1 MNNQTNNL
9 VIIATKGIDN
19 EMSSVA
25 FTIANGAIT
34 EGMQVTV
41 FLTSAAIDLVRKR
54 GVELTHVVPLNTLK
68 QLINSFI
75 ERGGRIVACPPCVAT
90 RGYVQEEL
98 IEGVE
103 IAGASSF
110 LGQLKD
116 GAASLSF

>member
-9 VIIATKGIDN
+9 VIIATKGIDS

-25 FTIANGAIT
+25 LTIANGAIT
-34 EGMQVTV
+34 DEMNVTL
-41 FLTSAAIDLVRKR
+41 FLTSTAIDLVRKR
-54 GVELTHVVPLNTLK
+54 GVELTHVTPLNSLK
-68 QLINSFI
+68 ELMTRFL
-75 ERGGRIVACPPCVAT
+75 ERGGRIVACPPCVAS
-90 RGYVQEEL
+90 RGYVLEDL

-110 LGQLKD
+110 LSQLKA